1 MNGFAGGFRAGER
14 RLIVLAA
21 LVLLPVLFLPVLPIW
36 QIRMWAP
43 QYREGLVLTIY
54 TNDLRGDVDKVNT
67 LNHYVGMKPIRA
79 ADFDEFGYMP
89 QALTGFGLLALLAA
103 LFNRR
108 WFAIAGWLAFTA
120 FSAWMFGQYW
130 EWLWK
135 YGHELDPRAAITLP
149 AFMPP
154 VVGYSKMANFKV
166 LSLPHVGTLL
176 LGVAWALGPIVLW
189 LERRDARR
197 SGAARSAASAV
208 AGASVLLFVAAFPA
222 PAAAVRIDA
231 TPGGASLTSALSAA
245 SPGDTVV
252 AGAGVHRGSFRID
265 RAIHLVGA
273 PGAVLDGGGRGSVL
287 TVAAPGTVVSDL
299 AVRGSGARVLTV
311 DAAVHVFR
319 AGGVTL
325 SRLVVTDALYGV
337 YGERSP
343 GLRVEDCTLTGRVPP
358 LREDGEGN
366 GIHLWYSDEARIERN
381 AIARFVDGVYLSF
394 VHRASLADNR
404 FADSGRYG
412 LHTMY
417 CHDMEL
423 SGNDFAKSVA
433 GCAIMFSSHL
443 KVRGN
448 DFRANRGPRT
458 YGLLLRDCS
467 AGTFEDNRFFDNTI
481 AIFFDNSNR
490 NRFAGNLIQDNG
502 WGVLLF
508 ASCANNEFSGNA
520 FVHDDYPVAL
530 DMRRTNNRF
539 DDGARG
545 NYWSEARPYD
555 LDGDGVADAPHAPVD
570 AFSFLSKRYP
580 DLSVLARSP
589 AVAALGVAERVL
601 PALRPSDALDR
612 FPLRRPPRVRGTG
625 RPLARA
631 ATTGSSGGAA
641 LAYAALGVFGAAGLA
656 PLGALARGR
665 RTGSRRSA

>member
-1 MNGFAGGFRAGER
+1 MNALRGGFRAGER

-54 TNDLRGDVDKVNT
+54 TNDLRGDVDKINT

-89 QALTGFGLLALLAA
+89 QALTGFGVVALLAA

-135 YGHELDPRAAITLP
+135 YGHELDPRAAIKLP

-176 LGVAWALGPIVLW
+176 LGLAWALGPVTLW

-197 SGAARSAASAV
+197 MEATASGGAAGATAV
-208 AGASVLLFVAAFPA
+208 VVLVTALVVAHG
-222 PAAAVRIDA
+222 PAAAGRLVA
-231 TPGGASLTSALSAA
+231 EAGGPALRAA
-245 SPGDTVV
+245 LAAAAAGDTVV
-252 AGAGVHRGSFRID
+252 AAPGLHRGAFAVG
-265 RAIHLVGA
+265 RALHLRGEE
-273 PGAVLDGGGRGSVL
+273 GAVLDGGGRGTVL
-287 TVAAPGTVVSDL
+287 TVTAAGAVVSDL
-299 AVRGSGARVLTV
+299 AIRGSGARVLTT
-311 DAAVHVFR
+311 DAAVRVEK

-325 SRLVVTDALYGV
+325 SRLVVEDALYGIHA
-337 YGERSP
+337 ERAP
-343 GLRVEDCTLTGRVPP
+343 GLTVADCRLTGRVPP
-358 LREDGEGN
+358 LEEDGEGN
-366 GIHLWYSDEARIERN
+366 GIHLWYSDEARLERN
-381 AIARFVDGVYLSF
+381 AVERFVDGIYLSF
-394 VHRASLADNR
+394 VNRGVLDGNR
-404 FADSGRYG
+404 FQHSGRYG

-417 CHDMEL
+417 CHDL
-423 SGNDFAKSVA
+423 VLTGNDFARSVA
-433 GCAIMFSSHL
+433 GCAIMFSSNL
-443 KVRGN
+443 EVRGN
-448 DFRANRGPRT
+448 DFRENRGPRT

-490 NRFAGNLIQDNG
+490 NRFAGNLLQDNG
-502 WGVLLF
+502 WGILLF
-508 ASCANNEFSGNA
+508 ASCAKNEFTGNA

-530 DMRRTNNRF
+530 DMRRTDNRF
-539 DDGARG
+539 DDGTTG

-555 LDGDGVADAPHAPVD
+555 LDGDGVADVPHTPVD
-570 AFSFLSKRYP
+570 AFSFLSKRFP

-601 PALRPSDALDR
+601 PALRPSDAVDR
-612 FPLRRPPRVRGTG
+612 YPLRRPPRVRGTG
-625 RPLARA
+625 RPLAR
-631 ATTGSSGGAA
+631 TTSAGASGGAA
-641 LAYAALGVFGAAGLA
+641 LAFGALGAFGVAGLA
-656 PLGALARGR
+656 GVRIARPKRGR
-665 RTGSRRSA
+665 AS